1 MLKYILFYFSFN
13 FKYFLLY
20 KNSVCWLLVGYV
32 KKEGVFYKIKG
43 QEKPTQ
49 LIIFCN
55 LESDY

>member
-32 KKEGVFYKIKG
+32 KKEGVFSLKKWYNKNKKGEAKWIK
-43 QEKPTQ
+43 
-49 LIIFCN
+49 
-55 LESDY
+55 